1 MSRRGW
7 LLFAAMCVIWGIPY
21 LLIRVAVRDFSPG
34 TMVFARTTP
43 ALLLLVPWALHR
55 RAFTGLLRYWRPLL
69 LYTVIEVALPW
80 VLLGEAETRLASS
93 LTGLLVAA
101 TPLMGAGVGYA
112 LGHEDRLDARRLIG
126 LLVGIAGVASLVGV
140 DVSGSNIGAAAAVV
154 VVALCYATGPLII
167 VRRLAHLPS
176 IGVVTFSIAVTAL
189 GYLPY
194 AVTHWPDNIGTK
206 PALSVLTLA
215 FVCTAAAFLIF
226 FALIAEVG
234 PSRAVVITY
243 VNPVVAIGLGVLLL
257 GEPFTLGLAVG
268 APLVLVG
275 CVLATARPRAAVTS
289 VSAG

>member
-34 TMVFARTTP
+34 TMVFARTAP
-43 ALLLLVPWALHR
+43 ALLLLLPWALHR
-55 RAFTGLLRYWRPLL
+55 RAFTGLLAHWRPLL
-69 LYTVIEVALPW
+69 LYTAVEVALPW
-80 VLLGEAETRLASS
+80 VLLAQAETRLASS

-101 TPLMGAGVGYA
+101 TPLIGAGLSYA
-112 LGHEDRLDARRLIG
+112 LGQEDRLDVRRLTGVLIG
-126 LLVGIAGVASLVGV
+126 VAGVASLVGV
-140 DVSGSNIGAAAAVV
+140 DVTGSDAGAAMAVV
-154 VVALCYATGPLII
+154 AVAVCYAMGPLII

-176 IGVVTFSIAVTAL
+176 IGVVTFSIAVTAI

-194 AVTHWPDNIGTK
+194 AATHWPDHIGAK
-206 PALSVLTLA
+206 PAASVLTLA

-257 GEPFTLGLAVG
+257 GESFTLGLAIG

-275 CVLATARPRAAVTS
+275 CVLATAPSR
-289 VSAG
+289 SAILP